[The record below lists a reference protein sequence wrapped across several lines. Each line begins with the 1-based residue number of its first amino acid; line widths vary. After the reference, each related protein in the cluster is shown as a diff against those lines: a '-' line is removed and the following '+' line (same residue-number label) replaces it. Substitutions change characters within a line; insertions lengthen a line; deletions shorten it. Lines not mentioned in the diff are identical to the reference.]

1 MKFSHFFIDR
11 PIFAAVLSIV
21 LIVIGIVA
29 YTTLPVTQYPEV
41 APPTITV
48 STQYPGANAQVI
60 GDTVATPLEQEI
72 NGVEGMIYMYSQS
85 TNDGRMQLTITFRPG
100 TDLDQAQVLVQ
111 NRVSVAE
118 PRLPEEVRRIGIV
131 TRKAS
136 PDILMVVHLY
146 SPDESLDQLYISNY
160 LTLQV
165 RDVLA
170 RLDGV
175 GDINIFGGRDYSMR
189 LWLDVDRI
197 SSLGLTAGD
206 VVNAVREQNRQVA
219 GGTLGEPPLPE
230 PQAFQTSIVLQGRL
244 TDPEQFANIVVKT
257 GDDGRFIRVKDVA
270 RVELGSRDYA
280 TNSYL
285 NGKPAVASVI
295 AQRPGSNALATANAV
310 KATMEELKKS
320 FPPGLTY
327 EIVYNPTEYIAES
340 ARAVVQTIF
349 EAVVLVVLVVV
360 VFLQTWRAAII
371 PIVAIPVSLVGTFA
385 IMALLGFSLN
395 NLTLFGLVLAIGIV
409 VDDAIVVVE
418 NVERNL
424 QLGMS
429 PREAARRTMDEVGGA
444 LISIALVLCAV
455 FVPSAFL
462 TGITGE
468 FYRQFAISIAAATV
482 ISLINSLTL
491 SPALCAL
498 LLKPHGHGPERN
510 DPFSRFF
517 RWFNRGFTWLS
528 RRYGQ
533 EVCVIVRRA
542 GIVLGVY
549 AVLIALTGFAFWRVP
564 TGFIPAQDQ
573 GYLITAIQLPDGASL
588 SRTDEVMHQVENI
601 ILDTPGVNYTVS
613 FAGFS
618 GATRTNAPNAG
629 AVFFG
634 LAPFG
639 ERRSAAAI
647 LAEVQQKLF
656 AIQDAFVI
664 VITPPPIQGI
674 GTSGGFSMMVQ
685 DRSGAGPR
693 ALEAA
698 VQSLAM
704 AANQQP
710 GLTNVFSFFRAT
722 TPQLYVDVDRTRSEI
737 LDVPLANVFEALEIY
752 LGSSYVNDFN
762 YLGRTY
768 RVTAQAEPRFRTDPK
783 DIGNLRT
790 RNMRGEIVP
799 LGTLVKVNTV
809 TGPDLV
815 SRYNA
820 YPAARLDGN
829 LLPGTSSGQG
839 LATMERLASQSLPA
853 GFNYA
858 WTDLSYQQKQTGN
871 EALAVFALSV
881 LFVFLVLA
889 AQYESWT
896 LPLAVILIVPMC
908 LLAGLGGIA
917 LRGMDNNVLTQIGF
931 VVLVGLASKNA
942 ILIVEFARQLE
953 REGKSIADAAI
964 EACRLRLRPILMTS
978 FAFILGVVPLV
989 IASGAGSEMRQALG
1003 TAVFFGMLGV
1013 TVFGLV
1019 FTPVFYV
1026 VIRSFVTRRARRG
1039 GAGEPSE
1046 EEPKPQPS

>member
-21 LIVIGIVA
+21 LMVIGIVA

-72 NGVEGMIYMYSQS
+72 NGVEGMIYMFSQS
-85 TNDGRMQLTITFRPG
+85 SNDGRMSLTITFRPG
-100 TDLDQAQVLVQ
+100 TDLDEAQVLVQ

-136 PDILMVVHLY
+136 PDILMVVHLR
-146 SPDESLDQLYISNY
+146 SPDDSLDQLYISNY

-170 RLDGV
+170 RLDGI
-175 GDINIFGGRDYSMR
+175 GDINVFGGRDYSMR

-219 GGTLGEPPLPE
+219 GGTLGEPPLAVA
-230 PQAFQTSIVLQGRL
+230 QAFQTSIVLQGRL
-244 TDPEQFANIVVKT
+244 TDPAQFGEIVVKT

-270 RVELGSRDYA
+270 RVELGARDYI

-285 NGKPAVASVI
+285 NGKPAVAAVI
-295 AQRPGSNALATANAV
+295 SQRPGSNALATATAV
-310 KATMEELKKS
+310 KATMDELAES
-320 FPPGLTY
+320 FPPGLAY
-327 EIVYNPTEYIAES
+327 EVVYNPTEYIAQS
-340 ARAVVQTIF
+340 ARAVVTTIF
-349 EAVVLVVLVVV
+349 EAIVLVVLVVV
-360 VFLQTWRAAII
+360 VFLQTWRAAVI

-385 IMALLGFSLN
+385 IMAMFGFSLN

-424 QLGMS
+424 QAGMS
-429 PREAARRTMDEVGGA
+429 PREAARKTMDEVGGA

-491 SPALCAL
+491 SPALCAM
-498 LLKPHGHGPERN
+498 LLKPHAHGAEKN
-510 DPFSRFF
+510 DPASRFF

-528 RRYGQ
+528 DKYGKQ
-533 EVCVIVRRA
+533 VCVVVRRT
-542 GIVLGVY
+542 GIVLAVY
-549 AVLIALTGFAFWRVP
+549 AVLIGLTGFAFWRVP
-564 TGFIPAQDQ
+564 TGFIPSQDQ

-588 SRTDEVMHQVENI
+588 SRTDEVIHRAEK
-601 ILDTPGVNYTVS
+601 LLLETPGVVSAVS

-618 GATRTNAPNAG
+618 GASRSNAPNAG
-629 AVFFG
+629 AIFFG

-639 ERRSAAAI
+639 ERRSAREI
-647 LAEVQQKLF
+647 LAEVQQKMF
-656 AIQDAFVI
+656 AIQEAFII
-664 VITPPPIQGI
+664 VIEPPPIQGI

-685 DRSGAGPR
+685 DRSGLGPR
-693 ALEAA
+693 ALEEA
-698 VQSLAM
+698 VQGLSM
-704 AANQQP
+704 AANQTP
-710 GLTNVFSFFRAT
+710 GLTNVFSLFRAT
-722 TPQLYVDVDRTRSEI
+722 TPQLYVDIDRTRAEI

-752 LGSSYVNDFN
+752 LGSAYVNDFN

-768 RVTAQAEPRFRTDPK
+768 RVTAQAEPRFRTDVK

-790 RNMRGEIVP
+790 RNMGGEIVP
-799 LGTLVKVNTV
+799 LGTLVRISGV

-815 SRYNA
+815 GRYNA
-820 YPAARLDGN
+820 YPAAKLDGN
-829 LLPGTSSGQG
+829 LLPGMSSGQA
-839 LATMERLASQSLPA
+839 LTVMERLAAQTLPA
-853 GFNYA
+853 GFSYE
-858 WTDLSYQQKQTGN
+858 WTDLSYQQKQTGS
-871 EALAVFALSV
+871 EAIAVFALSV

-1026 VIRSFVTRRARRG
+1026 VIRRFVTRRAKERG
-1039 GAGEPSE
+1039 AAAEIPAA
-1046 EEPKPQPS
+1046 

>member
-21 LIVIGIVA
+21 LIVIGTVA

-60 GDTVATPLEQEI
+60 GDTVASPLEQEI
-72 NGVEGMIYMYSQS
+72 NGVEGMLYMYSQS
-85 TNDGRMQLTITFRPG
+85 TNDGRMQLTITFRSG
-100 TDLDQAQVLVQ
+100 TDLDEAQVLVQ
-111 NRVSVAE
+111 NRVAVAE

-136 PDILMVVHLY
+136 PDILMVVHLF

-175 GDINIFGGRDYSMR
+175 GDLNIFGGRDYSMR

-197 SSLGLTAGD
+197 ASLGLTAGD
-206 VVNAVREQNRQVA
+206 IVNAVREQNRQVA
-219 GGTLGEPPLPE
+219 GGTLGEPPLE
-230 PQAFQTSIVLQGRL
+230 VAQAFQTSIVLQGRL
-244 TDPEQFANIVVKT
+244 SDPAQFAEIVVKT
-257 GDDGRFIRVKDVA
+257 GEDGRFIRLKDVA
-270 RVELGSRDYA
+270 RVELGARDYT

-285 NGKPAVASVI
+285 NGRPAVAAVL
-295 AQRPGSNALATANAV
+295 AQRPGSNALATATAV
-310 KATMEELKKS
+310 KETMERLKAE

-327 EIVYNPTEYIAES
+327 TIVYNPTEYIAQS
-340 ARAVVQTIF
+340 ARAVVTTIF
-349 EAVVLVVLVVV
+349 EAIVLVVLVVV
-360 VFLQTWRAAII
+360 VFLQTWRAAVI

-385 IMALLGFSLN
+385 VMALLGFSLN

-424 QLGMS
+424 RAGLS
-429 PREAARRTMDEVGGA
+429 PRDAARKTMDEVGSA

-455 FVPSAFL
+455 FVPTAFL

-491 SPALCAL
+491 SPALCAM
-498 LLKPHGHGPERN
+498 LLKPHHEESAKN
-510 DPFSRFF
+510 DLARRFF
-517 RWFNRGFTWLS
+517 RGFNRGFGWLS
-528 RRYGQ
+528 DRYGS
-533 EVCVIVRRA
+533 EVCVLVRRT

-549 AVLIALTGFAFWRVP
+549 AVLIGLTGFAFWRVP

-588 SRTDEVMHQVENI
+588 SRTDQVIAEAEKL
-601 ILDTPGVNYTVS
+601 ILETPGVEFAVT

-618 GATRTNAPNAG
+618 GASRSNAPNAG
-629 AVFFG
+629 AIFFG

-639 ERRSAAAI
+639 ERRAAGEI

-656 AIQDAFVI
+656 GIQDAFII
-664 VITPPPIQGI
+664 VITPPPIQGV

-685 DRSGAGPR
+685 DRAGLGPR

-698 VQSLAM
+698 VQGLSQ
-704 AANQQP
+704 AANQAP
-710 GLTNVFSFFRAT
+710 GLTNVFSLFRAT
-722 TPQLYVDVDRTRSEI
+722 TPQLYVDIDRTRSEI

-752 LGSSYVNDFN
+752 LGSAYVNDFN

-768 RVTAQAEPRFRTDPK
+768 RVTAQAEPRFRTDIA
-783 DIGNLRT
+783 DIGNLKT
-790 RNMRGEIVP
+790 RNAGGEIVP
-799 LGTLVKVNTV
+799 LGTLVRISTV

-829 LLPGTSSGQG
+829 LLPGTSSGDALQ
-839 LATMERLASQSLPA
+839 TMERLAAQTLPA
-853 GFNYA
+853 GFAYE

-871 EALAVFALSV
+871 EAIVVFALSV

-989 IASGAGSEMRQALG
+989 IASGAGAEMRQALG

-1013 TVFGLV
+1013 TVFGLI

-1026 VIRSFVTRRARRG
+1026 TIRTLVERRSRRRRG
-1039 GAGEPSE
+1039 ESE
-1046 EEPKPQPS
+1046 APVA